1 MVVSLTGKDTISING
16 RVLNDLADGDVAV
29 LDFPNELTHSKTGKN
44 GNTIYGFDYTG
55 RQCTL
60 TLRVIRGSS
69 DDKAINQLLSIYK
82 NDPSIFIL
90 ITGILVKNVG
100 DGAGAI
106 TSDIYTLSGGVFKKE
121 TNVKENA
128 DGDTDQ
134 AVAIYTLLFS
144 NAPRSIG

>member
-16 RVLNDLADGDVAV
+16 RVLNDLADGDVAL

-60 TLRVIRGSS
+60 TLRLIRASA
-69 DDKAINQLLSIYK
+69 DDKFVNQLLSLYK
-82 NDPSIFIL
+82 NDPSLFTL
-90 ITGILVKNVG
+90 ISGVLVKNVG
-100 DGAGAI
+100 DGSGNLN
-106 TSDIYTLSGGVFKKE
+106 SDIYTLSRGVFKKE
-121 TNVKENA
+121 TGAKENA
-128 DGDTDQ
+128 DGDTEQ